1 MFEQD
6 VRTLLM
12 QLTNILLN
20 KPEENN
26 AIVACD
32 ELRAVEQKILELS
45 ECLLENKKI
54 LTYLNETAPH
64 KDEQNSENNLSKKL
78 KGFHTTLLQLNRQ
91 IQEIAE
97 GNYRHKIDFGAEFN
111 TSLNN
116 LINSLQQLNSEN
128 SELSEKVNFLLEQT
142 PGTVFEYDIV
152 HKTIEYSDELQKLF
166 NVENP
171 FENFPES
178 LVADNYIHHEDR
190 GKFLSLFH
198 KITQGSFSERE
209 EIRIRYIDDIYIW
222 CLVAINT
229 ISRAGKIPTK
239 AIVQISDI
247 SYVDKLTGAH
257 NRIKF
262 ELDATKILKQ
272 EEQEYALIL
281 FNIDK
286 FKVLNDSFG
295 YQSGDLLLKI
305 IASSIN
311 KILRKDE
318 MCSRYVADQFYIL
331 MKYLDNATIIN
342 RVKMLY
348 YLVEEEFKTKISRY
362 YNLVLCSGVCI
373 VDGKF
378 DDFKIESNKARYA
391 LRDIKGS
398 RKSSIAFYDEKIG
411 KQIIKEK
418 EIESKMHLALKNKD
432 FQLFLQ
438 PKYSLLSEEIVGAEA
453 LVRWIDEEKGLIY
466 PNNFIPIF
474 ERNGFIIDLDMYMLE
489 QACLTLRSWIDKGIK
504 PVTISV
510 NFSRLHLV
518 NEHFVMDIKNIVGKY
533 NVPHKFIEIEL
544 TESTMF
550 DNTEILICVLR
561 QLHDIGFTLSMDDF
575 GSGYSSLGMLK
586 DLPVDIIKLDRS
598 FFAGDIDY
606 ERGRA
611 IIGSVIALAKALNIT
626 TVAEGVETR
635 EHVDLLSDL
644 GCDIAQ
650 GYYFARP
657 MLQSELEW
665 QLQSY

>member
-6 VRTLLM
+6 IDTLLV
-12 QLTNILLN
+12 QLSNLLLDEAEKNTTIPVCNELNLVEHKTLALPECLSENKSQPTNIDEDADYQQTQSRESGRLQEIYQTLLQISGQMKEIAQGN
-20 KPEENN
+20 YN
-26 AIVACD
+26 
-32 ELRAVEQKILELS
+32 QKIETGGSIALALNNIVQSLKQYDNKNKELS
-45 ECLLENKKI
+45 EMV
-54 LTYLNETAPH
+54 
-64 KDEQNSENNLSKKL
+64 S
-78 KGFHTTLLQLNRQ
+78 
-91 IQEIAE
+91 
-97 GNYRHKIDFGAEFN
+97 
-111 TSLNN
+111 
-116 LINSLQQLNSEN
+116 
-128 SELSEKVNFLLEQT
+128 FLLEQT
-142 PGTVFEYDIV
+142 SSTVFEYDIV
-152 HKTIEYSDELQKLF
+152 NKTIEYSDELKKLF
-166 NVENP
+166 NFDNSCEV
-171 FENFPES
+171 FPDS
-178 LVADNYIHHEDR
+178 VIAGDYIYHEDR
-190 GKFLSLFH
+190 AKFLTLFSKIDKGSLA
-198 KITQGSFSERE
+198 ERE
-209 EIRIRYIDDIYIW
+209 EIRIKYVDEYYIW
-222 CLVAINT
+222 CLVAINVFARDENK
-229 ISRAGKIPTK
+229 SLK

-247 SYVDKLTGAH
+247 SYVDKLTGTH
-257 NRIKF
+257 NRLKF
-262 ELDATKILKQ
+262 ELDATKVLKKG
-272 EEQEYALIL
+272 EQEYALIL

-295 YQSGDLLLKI
+295 YQSGDLLLKL
-305 IASSIN
+305 IASAIN
-311 KILRKDE
+311 KILSKDE

-331 MKYLDNATIIN
+331 MKYVDNTTIVN
-342 RVKMLY
+342 RLRILY
-348 YLVEEEFKTKISRY
+348 YLVEEEFKARISKY

-373 VDGKF
+373 VNNNF

-398 RKSSIAFYDEKIG
+398 RKSSIAFYDEKVG
-411 KQIIKEK
+411 KQIIQEK
-418 EIESKMHLALKNKD
+418 EIESKMHIALKNKD

-453 LVRWIDEEKGLIY
+453 LVRWMDEEKGLIY
-466 PNNFIPIF
+466 PNSFIPIF

-489 QACLTLRSWIDKGIK
+489 QSCLAIRNWIDKGIK

-518 NEHFVMDIKNIVGKY
+518 NEHFVMDIKDIVEKY
-533 NVPHKFIEIEL
+533 HVPHKLIEIEL
-544 TESTMF
+544 TESTML

-561 QLHDIGFTLSMDDF
+561 QLHEIGFTLSIDDF

-606 ERGRA
+606 ERGRE
-611 IIGSVIALAKALNIT
+611 IIGSVIALAKKLHII

-657 MLQSELEW
+657 MLQSEMEW
-665 QLQSY
+665 QLKNY